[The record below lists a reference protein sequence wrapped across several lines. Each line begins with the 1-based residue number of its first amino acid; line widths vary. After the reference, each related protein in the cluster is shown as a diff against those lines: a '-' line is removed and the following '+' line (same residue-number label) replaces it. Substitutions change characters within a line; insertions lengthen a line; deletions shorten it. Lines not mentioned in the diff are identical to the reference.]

1 MGKKTSDVQ
10 DLMGDIPRGVSTRRL
25 SEQVAPQSRFLDPAE
40 ILDFPDLAYNPND
53 PGAKIMFGAI
63 GNHLVGIEDNRHIL
77 TVAGSRAGKSVTVI
91 GNLFF
96 YRGSVLCTDPKGE
109 LAQITARK
117 RAELGQDVYLLDPFE
132 IVSGEATQYRASFNP
147 MKRLTLDNP
156 FLIEDALQIIDA
168 LIVTTGDE
176 KDPHW
181 NESAGTFIL
190 GIMLYA
196 ALSSTITEGERNLVT
211 VRGII
216 NRVLD
221 HKIQDGVVSFTFEES
236 AIECARELN
245 DKGFSDF
252 SESMLS
258 SIKGVYD
265 IGSEERGSV
274 LSTARRNTQFL
285 EFRSMKSVLCGHDFD
300 LEDLKRNPAGI
311 SVYLVLPATR
321 MSSCN
326 RWLRLFVN
334 QLFDAMERETTSPK
348 VPVLTVLD
356 EFPVL
361 GFMKQLQDAAG
372 QIASFGVRLWVVM
385 QDWGQGKAL
394 YGERFESFAANAG
407 IFQCFG
413 NVDVTTTEY
422 ISKRLGNTLVTDTKI
437 GETSESQRSSG
448 IIGEQESRQQFPLLT
463 PDEVSRYFSRS
474 DPQKRQLIFWAGY
487 NPMILQRV
495 EYYDS
500 TLI

>member
-1 MGKKTSDVQ
+1 MDKKSSAGQT
-10 DLMGDIPRGVSTRRL
+10 LMRDIPRGVASRRI
-25 SEQVAPQSRFLDPAE
+25 SDQVAPQSRFLDPE
-40 ILDFPDLAYNPND
+40 DIVDFPGLAYNPKD
-53 PGAKIMFGAI
+53 PGAKIMLGAI
-63 GNHLVGIEDNRHIL
+63 GEHLVGIDDNRHIL

-96 YRGSVLCTDPKGE
+96 YQGSVLCTDPKGE
-109 LAQITARK
+109 LAQISASK
-117 RAELGQDVYLLDPFE
+117 RAELGQSVYLLDPFE
-132 IVSGEATQYRASFNP
+132 IVTGDAAKHRASFNP
-147 MKRLTLDNP
+147 MRRLTLDNP
-156 FLIEDALQIIDA
+156 YLIEDALQIIDA

-181 NESAGTFIL
+181 NESAGSFIL
-190 GIMLYA
+190 GVILFV
-196 ALSSTITEGERNLVT
+196 ALSSTIAEEERNLVT
-211 VRGII
+211 VRKII

-221 HKIQDGVVSFTFEES
+221 HRIEDKTVTFVFEQDAIMCAEQLVNSGHRDFADTMLS
-236 AIECARELN
+236 AV
-245 DKGFSDF
+245 KGF
-252 SESMLS
+252 
-258 SIKGVYD
+258 YD

-285 EFRSMKSVLCGHDFD
+285 EFRSMKSVLRGHDFD
-300 LEDLKRNPAGI
+300 LEDLKKDPQGI

-334 QLFDAMERETTSPK
+334 QLFDAMERERTVPK

-372 QIASFGVRLWVVM
+372 QIASFGVRLWVIM

-422 ISKRLGNTLVTDTKI
+422 ISKRLGHTLVTDTKL

-474 DPQKRQLIFWAGY
+474 DPQKRQLVFWAGY

-495 EYYDS
+495 EYYSS

>member
-1 MGKKTSDVQ
+1 MKKNGSIGQT
-10 DLMGDIPRGVSTRRL
+10 LMRDIPRGVASRRI
-25 SEQVAPQSRFLDPAE
+25 SDQVAPQSRFLDPEDIA
-40 ILDFPDLAYNPND
+40 DFSDLAYNPKN
-53 PGAKIMFGAI
+53 PGGKILLGAI
-63 GNHLVGIEDNRHIL
+63 GEHLVGIDDNRHIM

-91 GNLFF
+91 GNLFC
-96 YRGSVLCTDPKGE
+96 YQGSVLCTDPKGE
-109 LAQITARK
+109 LAQITASR
-117 RAELGQDVYLLDPFE
+117 RAQLGQSVYLLDPFE
-132 IVSGEATQYRASFNP
+132 IVTGEASQYRASFNP
-147 MKRLTLDNP
+147 MKRLTLENP
-156 FLIEDALQIIDA
+156 YLIEDALQIIDA

-181 NESAGTFIL
+181 NESAGSFIL
-190 GIMLYA
+190 GVILFV
-196 ALSSTITEGERNLVT
+196 ALSSKIADGDRNLVT
-211 VRGII
+211 VRKVI

-221 HKIQDGVVSFTFEES
+221 HRIEEGVVTFLFEQDAIDCAEQLVS
-236 AIECARELN
+236 AGHR
-245 DKGFSDF
+245 DF
-252 SESMLS
+252 ADTMLS
-258 SIKGVYD
+258 SVKGFYD

-285 EFRSMKSVLCGHDFD
+285 EFRSMKSVLREHDFD
-300 LEDLKRNPAGI
+300 LEDLKRDPRGI
-311 SVYLVLPATR
+311 SVFLVLPATR

-334 QLFDAMERETTSPK
+334 QLFDAMERERAHPQ

-422 ISKRLGNTLVTDTKI
+422 ISKRLGNTLVTDTKV

-448 IIGEQESRQQFPLLT
+448 IIGEQESRQQFPLLP

-474 DPQKRQLIFWAGY
+474 DPHKRQLVFWAGY
-487 NPMILQRV
+487 NPMICASSFSDV
-495 EYYDS
+495 PM
-500 TLI
+500 TG